1 MPPERTR
8 TPAHENV
15 DVVQRYFTHWA
26 NYESAVSH
34 DYIHHDEMTAA
45 VNERVR
51 ERGFVGDL
59 LDLGCGDAREVL
71 AMVDGVG
78 CASYTGVDVTE
89 AVFDLARPNLAW
101 VEGPVT
107 LMPGD
112 FMAVLPTLGS
122 RYDTVLCSLAMH
134 HLPTADK
141 PRFFAEVHERLT
153 PDGVLY
159 LYEPSSRP
167 GEDRHAFIARQAPW
181 FSAHF
186 TEMTPSAVAD
196 LNQHVA
202 DADFPESPG
211 TYAGMA
217 IDAGFSSAEV
227 LFIDPEH
234 FWALLELRA

>member
-1 MPPERTR
+1 M
-8 TPAHENV
+8 TPSGESAAAHEDV

-59 LDLGCGDAREVL
+59 LDLGCGDAREVV

-78 CASYTGVDVTE
+78 CDSYTGVDVTE

-101 VEGPVT
+101 VDGHVA
-107 LMPGD
+107 LVPGD
-112 FMAVLPTLGS
+112 FMAVLPTLGAHF
-122 RYDTVLCSLAMH
+122 DTVLCSLAMH

-141 PRFFAEVHERLT
+141 PRFFTEVHERLA
-153 PDGVLY
+153 PGGVLY

-167 GEDRHAFIARQAPW
+167 GEDRDAFIARQAPW

-186 TEMTPSAVAD
+186 TGMTPAAVAD

-211 TYAGMA
+211 GYAGMA
-217 IDAGFSSAEV
+217 IDAGFISAEV
-227 LFIDPEH
+227 LFIDDEH
-234 FWALLELRA
+234 FWVLLELRA